1 MRQYGLYI
9 LRFFQVLRSKLPEKT
24 LRRLFK
30 VLVRSFHLVGIAGVF
45 SIAIAQTAMTSY
57 VILTAISGIILVI
70 MEIFS
75 GWIWFVQLRGVALY
89 LKLMLLG
96 LIHLHP
102 QYASSYLI
110 ASILIS
116 GFFSHA
122 PSWIRYFSLLH
133 GRVVRS
139 REEMLG

>member
-1 MRQYGLYI
+1 
-9 LRFFQVLRSKLPEKT
+9 
-24 LRRLFK
+24 
-30 VLVRSFHLVGIAGVF
+30 
-45 SIAIAQTAMTSY
+45 
-57 VILTAISGIILVI
+57 

-110 ASILIS
+110 AIILIS